1 MKALIRKEG
10 ETIRETDGILGID
23 WNTGYPLTSPHWF
36 GGPYQLVENYIEVS
50 DGAIYDVA
58 VYPEPEEEPT
68 PTPAAEEPEVEV
80 IENSNVVI
88 IDGKEYTKEELRALL
103 DGTP

>member
-1 MKALIRKEG
+1 MKALIRNEG
-10 ETIRETDGILGID
+10 ETVTEDMGIVGID
-23 WNTGYPLTSPHWF
+23 WNTGYPLTSAAWF
-36 GGPYQLVENYIEVS
+36 GGPYQLVQNYVAPTENV
-50 DGAIYDVA
+50 
-58 VYPEPEEEPT
+58 PEQFEIVEPT

>member
-1 MKALIRKEG
+1 MNMKALIRREG
-10 ETIRETDGILGID
+10 ETVAETDGIEGID
-23 WNTGYPLTSPHWF
+23 WNTGYPLTGPNWF
-36 GGPYQLVENYIEVS
+36 GGPYTLVQNYVPPTET
-50 DGAIYDVA
+50 
-58 VYPEPEEEPT
+58 EPEQYEEIVEPT

-80 IENSNVVI
+80 VPDSNVII